1 MKVRGI
7 IFALAGIFLVGVGIL
22 AVSLILRQTAA
33 ATAAQQPTP
42 VPPLVTKVVITTHD
56 MFLGEIVGEEDVTLS
71 EIPAEYVPRDAITS
85 LDEVLN
91 RFLKADLVQGEMV
104 LKHNIAD
111 PTNINSDLAYI
122 LSKEHVLFAFPAED
136 LMSQNAIIQRGDIV
150 DILATMISE
159 LRRAPAEGEPALP
172 EGEQVLETRLT
183 TLDAYQ
189 ATDITALVAEV
200 IKEENAPEPPANAP
214 PSRGK
219 VRVRAYLLAIPPQD
233 ALLLKYLIDSGAR
246 FDFVVRAPTNRD
258 KYELTPITKEYIT
271 ELYGLQILP

>member
-1 MKVRGI
+1 MKARGL
-7 IFALAGIFLVGVGIL
+7 IFALAGIILVGIGVFV
-22 AVSLILRQTAA
+22 VSFILRQTAA
-33 ATAAQQPTP
+33 STAVQPTP

-56 MFLGEIVGEEDVTLS
+56 MFLGEIIGEEDVTLS

-85 LDEVLN
+85 IDEVLN
-91 RFLKADLVQGEMV
+91 KFIKTDLVQGEMV
-104 LKHNIAD
+104 LQHNIAN
-111 PTNINSDLAYI
+111 PTNINSDLAFI

-172 EGEQVLETRLT
+172 EGEQILEERLLT
-183 TLDAYQ
+183 IDAYQ
-189 ATDITALVAEV
+189 ATDITALVADIIV
-200 IKEENAPEPPANAP
+200 DENAPEPPPNAP
-214 PSRGK
+214 PSRGQL
-219 VRVRAYLLAIPPQD
+219 RVKAYLLAIPPQD
-233 ALLLKYLIDSGAR
+233 ALLLKYLIDSDAK

>member
-1 MKVRGI
+1 MKARGL
-7 IFALAGIFLVGVGIL
+7 IFALAGIILVGIGVF
-22 AVSLILRQTAA
+22 AVSFILRQTAA
-33 ATAAQQPTP
+33 STAVQPTP

-56 MFLGEIVGEEDVTLS
+56 MFLGEIIGEEDVTLS

-85 LDEVLN
+85 IDEVLN
-91 RFLKADLVQGEMV
+91 KFIKTDLVQGEMV
-104 LKHNIAD
+104 LQHNIAN
-111 PTNINSDLAYI
+111 PTNINSDLAFI

-172 EGEQVLETRLT
+172 EGEQILEERLLT
-183 TLDAYQ
+183 IDAYQ
-189 ATDITALVAEV
+189 ATDITALVADIIV
-200 IKEENAPEPPANAP
+200 DENAPEPPPNTP
-214 PSRGK
+214 PSRGQL
-219 VRVRAYLLAIPPQD
+219 RVKAYLLAIPPQD
-233 ALLLKYLIDSGAR
+233 ALLLKYLIDSDAK

>member
-1 MKVRGI
+1 MKARGL
-7 IFALAGIFLVGVGIL
+7 IFALAGIILVGIGVFV
-22 AVSLILRQTAA
+22 VSFILRQTAA
-33 ATAAQQPTP
+33 STAVQPTP

-56 MFLGEIVGEEDVTLS
+56 MFLGEIIGEEDVTLS

-85 LDEVLN
+85 IDEVLN
-91 RFLKADLVQGEMV
+91 KFIKTDLVQGEMV
-104 LKHNIAD
+104 LQHNIAN
-111 PTNINSDLAYI
+111 PTNINNDLAFI

-172 EGEQVLETRLT
+172 EGEQILEERLLT
-183 TLDAYQ
+183 IDAYQ
-189 ATDITALVAEV
+189 ATDITALVADIIV
-200 IKEENAPEPPANAP
+200 DENAPEPSPNAP
-214 PSRGK
+214 PSRGQL
-219 VRVRAYLLAIPPQD
+219 RVKAYLLAIPPQD
-233 ALLLKYLIDSGAR
+233 ALLLKYLIDSDAK